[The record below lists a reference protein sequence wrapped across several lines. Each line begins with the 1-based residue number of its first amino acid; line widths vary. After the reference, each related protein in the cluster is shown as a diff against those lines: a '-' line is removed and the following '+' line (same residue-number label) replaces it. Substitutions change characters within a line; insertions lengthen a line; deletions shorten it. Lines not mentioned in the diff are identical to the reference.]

1 MMKKI
6 FKQEEKAQDNVG
18 ILTFLQ
24 GSSPW
29 HILVCC
35 SYFSACHSHHL
46 FISLLTSFP
55 ENTRSIKSTVSL
67 TTPLH
72 RFHICQLPTSSVSLL
87 RGERLQWRRFL
98 WMRYKSWLPAMQRS
112 LSKLGISN
120 CTTDLARGLQEGS
133 ETESGSGKMQ
143 YIKHCC
149 ACMLHFTQLVH

>member
-18 ILTFLQ
+18 ILTFSQ

-72 RFHICQLPTSSVSLL
+72 RFHICQLPTSSVSLSCVVK
-87 RGERLQWRRFL
+87 GCSGDASYGCAIKVGFLQCKGACQSWAFL
-98 WMRYKSWLPAMQRS
+98 TVQQIWLEDYKKVVRQS
-112 LSKLGISN
+112 
-120 CTTDLARGLQEGS
+120 QEVVRCS
-133 ETESGSGKMQ
+133 T
-143 YIKHCC
+143 
-149 ACMLHFTQLVH
+149 